1 MQEKGMSGHKITE
14 DRTFPSCW
22 IPSPVT
28 VLEHSSVAES
38 CNSSDSADN
47 HGTGNTFHVF
57 NIFYAARIEDV
68 YSEPL
73 IDK

>member
-14 DRTFPSCW
+14 DRTFLSCRL
-22 IPSPVT
+22 PSPVS
-28 VLEHSSVAES
+28 VLEYSSFTES
-38 CNSSDSADN
+38 YNSSDSADN
-47 HGTGNTFHVF
+47 HGTGNTIHAF

-73 IDK
+73 IYK